1 MIHGDDYA
9 TRDGTGVRD
18 YVHALDLAAAH
29 ALALRALG
37 GGAPSAVYDLGGG
50 GDGYTVRE
58 VVDTARR
65 ATGVV
70 DTARRATGRPITAAV
85 GARRPGEPAVLV
97 ASSTRIRRALGWSPR
112 HQDLAEIIASAWTCA
127 TSCA

>member
-37 GGAPSAVYDLGGG
+37 DGAPSAVYDLGGG

-58 VVDTARR
+58 
-65 ATGVV
+65 VV

-112 HQDLAEIIASAWTCA
+112 HQDLAEIIASAWTFA